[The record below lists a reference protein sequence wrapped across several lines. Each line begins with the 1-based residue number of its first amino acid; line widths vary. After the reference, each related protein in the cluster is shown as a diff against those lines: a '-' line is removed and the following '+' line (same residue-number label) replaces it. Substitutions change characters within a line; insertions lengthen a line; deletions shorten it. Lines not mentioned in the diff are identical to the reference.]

1 MSQIMLCLELHMS
14 HQEENIQE
22 VEGRWCM
29 MALGISAQARYEDL
43 SLLAI
48 IGKQV

>member
-1 MSQIMLCLELHMS
+1 MPCLELPMS
-14 HQEENIQE
+14 HQEENLQE
-22 VEGRWCM
+22 VEGRWYM
-29 MALGISAQARYEDL
+29 LALGISAQARYEDL